1 MKRLKDLGFENAVEL
16 EQFLEKLLLN
26 KRKSLNDIIE
36 TIKKELKIDDFHL
49 QSTTWD
55 ETIGIDKSFIGGLS
69 LEDDWYILDIEIY
82 YLETY
87 TYNINGEK
95 NIFITEISVI
105 ENYKKGEL
113 KMKKTTELYNVID
126 EYIEKYKKEVL
137 KTIEEFGYT
146 VDLEKIKTMAQNRK
160 NKIINAFDY
169 GIDVSQGLISQV
181 EKPVDI
187 IKKENNFYF
196 VVILKKKEYLYDFK
210 YLFR

>member
-105 ENYKKGEL
+105 ENYKKGE
-113 KMKKTTELYNVID
+113 
-126 EYIEKYKKEVL
+126 
-137 KTIEEFGYT
+137 
-146 VDLEKIKTMAQNRK
+146 
-160 NKIINAFDY
+160 
-169 GIDVSQGLISQV
+169 
-181 EKPVDI
+181 
-187 IKKENNFYF
+187 
-196 VVILKKKEYLYDFK
+196 
-210 YLFR
+210 